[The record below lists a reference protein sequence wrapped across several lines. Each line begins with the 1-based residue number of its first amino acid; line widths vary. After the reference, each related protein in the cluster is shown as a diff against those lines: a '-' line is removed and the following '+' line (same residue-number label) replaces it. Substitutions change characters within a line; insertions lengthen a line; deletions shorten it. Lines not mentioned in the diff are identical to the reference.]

1 MEAVSCSD
9 GRRRLLLFALHSG
22 TFRPL
27 HLLLFCST
35 KSFLFKLPLS
45 VTRFLRLH
53 PALPH
58 AKAAVYYYANEP
70 LNHYA
75 NVMVPTCQSGGG
87 AASRGLSKVL
97 PSCIQPSFQCHG
109 IFYFFFLLL
118 HPIHFF
124 CLPTVFQMPHIL
136 EISSLFFNLPL

>member
-9 GRRRLLLFALHSG
+9 GRRRLLLFPLHSG

-97 PSCIQPSFQCHG
+97 PSCIQPCFQCHG
-109 IFYFFFLLL
+109 IFFFTL
-118 HPIHFF
+118 PIHFF
-124 CLPTVFQMPHIL
+124 CLPTVFQTPHIL
-136 EISSLFFNLPL
+136 LNFITLF